1 MSRRKKFCLSFCL
14 TFVIVLSIDS
24 SAFCQDKII
33 RTNKDTVLAKIIE
46 MTGDKIKFRRH
57 GMKTGPILEIYKNQI
72 SKIIYE
78 NNFWTIEGD
87 SLKFKNI
94 EKFEIK
100 LARYAQNI
108 ELIFIKS
115 RSKLLTF
122 QYKIGDI
129 IWN

>member
-1 MSRRKKFCLSFCL
+1 MEQKKE
-14 TFVIVLSIDS
+14 IRE
-24 SAFCQDKII
+24 II
-33 RTNKDTVLAKIIE
+33 
-46 MTGDKIKFRRH
+46 
-57 GMKTGPILEIYKNQI
+57 Q
-72 SKIIYE
+72 
-78 NNFWTIEGD
+78 
-87 SLKFKNI
+87 